1 MEDSDIK
8 IFQGKSAKKNTD
20 DSIALIEEMNT
31 QRLNGNIQR
40 AHDLGDGLADRFLN
54 TEELRASLEEEVGPL
69 NYSEKVIFQIKILV
83 FFTAEYCINR
93 LLPNTLTKST
103 AINTVY
109 DKIVKNAGDF
119 YEEFSDGVEYSFY
132 YLAVKK
138 DDVLSAVGK
147 TFAMLCRKE
156 NDESFSKLGKDI
168 FVAVVNEVDKIIRD
182 FGFVR

>member
-20 DSIALIEEMNT
+20 DSIALIEEMNAQRVNGNT
-31 QRLNGNIQR
+31 QR
-40 AHDLGDGLADRFLN
+40 AYDLGNYLADRFLN

-103 AINTVY
+103 AINTIY

-119 YEEFSDGVEYSFY
+119 YEEFNDGVEYSFY

-138 DDVLSAVGK
+138 DDVLTEVGN
-147 TFAMLCRKE
+147 TFAMLCRKTSDE
-156 NDESFSKLGKDI
+156 NFAILGKDI
-168 FVAVVNEVDKIIRD
+168 FVAVVNEVDKIIRSYE
-182 FGFVR
+182 FVR